1 MHAVPFMR
9 LTAHLAVFHIQ
20 LRARLQV
27 SILSHLRIPVFPV
40 HSRRTL
46 QHKTFLWKCV
56 VICSE
61 EPAGWP
67 VFQFAKQP
75 LICYN
80 HCGLRYEELCHSERS
95 EESFQGVD
103 YNNAFNDHHKHEQE
117 THI

>member
-20 LRARLQV
+20 LRALLQV

-80 HCGLRYEELCHSERS
+80 HCGLRYEECGGGISNVTELCMRRRYIEFNRAL
-95 EESFQGVD
+95 SF
-103 YNNAFNDHHKHEQE
+103 
-117 THI
+117 